1 MRWLLILPMTT
12 LPALAQ
18 NDKTG
23 EFDYYVMALQWSLN

>member
-18 NDKTG
+18 NDKAG
-23 EFDYYVMALQWSLN
+23 EFDYYIMAL

>member
-18 NDKTG
+18 NDKAG